1 MHASVHFVHAMPVA
15 AREPMEEIASTVN
28 PVAKVFGGDVL
39 KTATWFEERNPLF
52 GDVVRTTSL
61 RIFGFVVR

>member
-1 MHASVHFVHAMPVA
+1 LVEELGPDQAMLLA
-15 AREPMEEIASTVN
+15 AREPMKEIASTVI

-52 GDVVRTTSL
+52 EDVARTTSL
-61 RIFGFVVR
+61 RIFGFMVR